1 MRPRVILVDDQ
12 AMVLECLS
20 VLLGGEF
27 EVVGAFTDGATALA
41 AARELQP
48 EVVAL
53 ELELPTLGGLDLLRA
68 LQTSSPCRA
77 VVVTRHADPQWAHS
91 ALAAGARGYV
101 LKDASPEEL
110 VAGVRTVAAGGS
122 HVSPAI
128 EALLK
133 GTSETAP
140 RRRGGNLL
148 TTRQREILVRV
159 ASGMAGKEIA
169 GDLGIALKTVEFHKA
184 RISQQLGLRSRAAM
198 TRYALEHGLAPL
210 RKRD

>member
-1 MRPRVILVDDQ
+1 MILVDDH

-41 AARELQP
+41 AARELHP
-48 EVVAL
+48 DVVAL
-53 ELELPTLGGLDLLRA
+53 ELELPTLGGLELVRA
-68 LQTSSPCRA
+68 LQTISSVRS
-77 VVVTRHADPQWAHS
+77 VVVTRHADPQRARS
-91 ALAAGARGYV
+91 ALDAGARGYM

-110 VAGVRTVAAGGS
+110 VAGVRTVAAGGC

-128 EALLK
+128 AAILRVT
-133 GTSETAP
+133 GETAP
-140 RRRGGNLL
+140 RRRGNNLL
-148 TTRQREILVRV
+148 TARQREILARV
-159 ASGMAGKEIA
+159 ATGMAGKAIA
-169 GDLGIALKTVEFHKA
+169 DDLGIALKTVEFHKA
-184 RISQQLGLRSRAAM
+184 RISRQLGLRSRAAM

>member
-1 MRPRVILVDDQ
+1 MQPRVILVDDQ
-12 AMVLECLS
+12 VMVLECLS
-20 VLLGGEF
+20 VLLGAEF

-48 EVVAL
+48 DVVAL
-53 ELELPTLGGLDLLRA
+53 ELELPSLGGLDLVRA
-68 LQTSSPCRA
+68 LQASSSSRS
-77 VVVTRHADPQWAHS
+77 VVVTRHADPQRAHS

-110 VAGVRTVAAGGS
+110 VAGVHTVAAGGC

-133 GTSETAP
+133 STSETAP

-148 TTRQREILVRV
+148 TARQREILVRV
-159 ASGMAGKEIA
+159 AAGMAGKEIA

-184 RISQQLGLRSRAAM
+184 RISQQLGLRTRAAM